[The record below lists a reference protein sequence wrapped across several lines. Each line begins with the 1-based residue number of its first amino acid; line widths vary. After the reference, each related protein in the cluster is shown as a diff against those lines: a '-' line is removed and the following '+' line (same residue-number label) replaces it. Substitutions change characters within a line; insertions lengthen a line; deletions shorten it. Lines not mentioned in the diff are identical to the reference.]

1 MSKFYFNGEIV
12 SKEFDKMNKEDVC
25 VADFQQFIE
34 GLQENEPIELYFSCL
49 GGDVFA
55 GQ

>member
-12 SKEFDKMNKEDVC
+12 SKEFGKMNNEDVC
-25 VADFQQFIE
+25 VADFQSFIDS
-34 GLQENEPIELYFSCL
+34 LQDGEPIELYFSSL
-49 GGDVFA
+49 GGDVLA